1 MFIRLLHII
10 ALSSIVFSQSY
21 FDRILGENIQFGDAR
36 SMSLANTYISTGTSS
51 SITAVNPARLSYLVG
66 GTKGMSIDF
75 QLMSRVS
82 FERRSI
88 GFFDN
93 FGDYKGVTD
102 HVSNQSSNFYNSLG
116 IIMSSSEIKKSNFAI
131 GFSFMPLAS
140 FNYVYQEE
148 VRGEETFYNGELIGV
163 KDPLVGFHRYQNKG
177 EINLFSLGFG
187 YSINRVLKSSIEDI
201 ITIDNYPNSSN
212 SITNTNLSNVQNLE
226 NKSNTPYDTYET
238 FSVELPFPYSKKSSF
253 VFSVETSAMIQSD
266 DYSDYDNSELS
277 GLPHFLEYN
286 ADVNG
291 DGAIDALDII
301 MEDSNGLNPEYIFIL
316 KGVEFYKP
324 KKMTFGLRL
333 DKYKTLFVF
342 EINREFYNRLDEDNY
357 DNLLNDISHYRFGFE
372 HRFKLGSTIRM
383 GLLYKESIMNG
394 IDPITQFTLGSN
406 KAFNKNLNL
415 DFALSYYITS
425 YKYDDIFPISYPYS
439 NTLDCSLDCEIV
451 TESSLSISTTI
462 KWKF

>member
-116 IIMSSSEIKKSNFAI
+116 IIMSSSEIKKTNFAI

-148 VRGEETFYNGELIGV
+148 VRGEETFYDGELIGV

-177 EINLFSLGFG
+177 EINLFSLGFGYSHGISFNDGLVSIG

-212 SITNTNLSNVQNLE
+212 SITNTNLSNVQDLE
-226 NKSNTPYDTYET
+226 NKFNTPYDTYET
-238 FSVELPFPYSKKSSF
+238 FSIEIPFPYSKKSSF
-253 VFSVETSAMIQSD
+253 VFSIETSAMIQSD
-266 DYSDYDNSELS
+266 DYSSYDYSELS
-277 GLPHFLEYN
+277 GLPYFLERVIIEAENEN
-286 ADVNG
+286 AKYIIFTIDTFG
-291 DGAIDALDII
+291 GRIDAATKIKDAILNSKIPTI
-301 MEDSNGLNPEYIFIL
+301 AFINKRAISAGALISLSCDSIFIL
-316 KGVEFYKP
+316 
-324 KKMTFGLRL
+324 R
-333 DKYKTLFVF
+333 
-342 EINREFYNRLDEDNY
+342 I
-357 DNLLNDISHYRFGFE
+357 
-372 HRFKLGSTIRM
+372 
-383 GLLYKESIMNG
+383 
-394 IDPITQFTLGSN
+394 
-406 KAFNKNLNL
+406 
-415 DFALSYYITS
+415 
-425 YKYDDIFPISYPYS
+425 
-439 NTLDCSLDCEIV
+439 
-451 TESSLSISTTI
+451 
-462 KWKF
+462 